1 MHQWRSN
8 EYSPTNVFWLQS
20 DDLTDYDD
28 IKQQRDIAIFQSKI
42 FGLTLNSKLTA
53 KLSDST

>member
-53 KLSDST
+53 